1 MQDHLHMSLFT
12 KICQKLYHQYR
23 PSRQQF
29 ILNTKQLMKDNSD
42 LMILCSI
49 FAITMQNVAI
59 ISISEDARRVIARVD
74 YDNETNCCVGFVATA
89 H

>member
-1 MQDHLHMSLFT
+1 
-12 KICQKLYHQYR
+12 
-23 PSRQQF
+23 
-29 ILNTKQLMKDNSD
+29 MKDNSD